1 MRLRRS
7 ARALVLTPDRD
18 VLLAEH
24 HPGGVRVR
32 ALPGGGLEP
41 AEDVRS
47 ALRRE
52 LLEETGLDVD
62 PAACPH
68 VWRRTVLEPWAAP
81 GWDGALED
89 VFLVRVPAA
98 FTPRGAFDADR
109 LRAEDLHGFGW
120 WSLSEVAAMPAHG
133 VLTAP
138 ADLAALVPRAL
149 RLPPGAV
156 PLVVGT

>member
-1 MRLRRS
+1 MRLRHS
-7 ARALVLTPDRD
+7 ARALVVAPGDR

-24 HPGGVRVR
+24 HPRGLTVR

-41 AEDVRS
+41 GEDVRA

-52 LLEETGLDVD
+52 LLEEVGLDVD

-68 VWRRTVLEPWAAP
+68 VWRRTVLEDWAAP

-89 VFLVRVPAA
+89 VFLVRVEDRFA
-98 FTPRGAFDADR
+98 PRGTFDADR
-109 LRAEDLHGFGW
+109 LRAEDVHGFAW
-120 WSLSEVAAMPAHG
+120 WSVPDLVAAAAD
-133 VLTAP
+133 VLLAP
-138 ADLAALVPRAL
+138 RALAELVPRAL
-149 RLPPGAV
+149 GLPAGSP